1 MAAAGATL
9 QHGEHSPR
17 PAQTHLQDEVQSPGQ
32 PHQRRL
38 HLPHR
43 GRHQDRRGEY
53 INIYTIY
60 TLQTY
65 YLHNIYTEYLLT
77 IYCLQAWDPVMLK
90 HSCLCGD
97 ETLHPESPGRLE
109 RILAAVAGGQWHIFG
124 GRMSNIW
131 RHNALVML
139 QRRVC

>member
-1 MAAAGATL
+1 
-9 QHGEHSPR
+9 
-17 PAQTHLQDEVQSPGQ
+17 
-32 PHQRRL
+32 
-38 HLPHR
+38 
-43 GRHQDRRGEY
+43 
-53 INIYTIY
+53 
-60 TLQTY
+60 
-65 YLHNIYTEYLLT
+65 
-77 IYCLQAWDPVMLK
+77 MLK

-109 RILAAVAGGQWHIFG
+109 RILAAVAGGQWHIYLEAECVIFG